1 MTVAGE
7 RCIGQG
13 SFRFYVV
20 FSVPGMGAFLFLT
33 EHGQVKM
40 VGGVPLGPGDKV
52 AGTELPLALFL
63 HKGIELPVD
72 PDDLGREFFRNALED
87 YGVRLGG
94 SGQSVLRHLND
105 GVDAHMHSLGGAV
118 LIADNGLEGL
128 HIALRVPAVGQL
140 SAVGDVRVF

>member
-1 MTVAGE
+1 MGVFL
-7 RCIGQG
+7 
-13 SFRFYVV
+13 SF
-20 FSVPGMGAFLFLT
+20 P
-33 EHGQVKM
+33 EHRQIQM
-40 VGGVPLGPGDKV
+40 VGGIPLSPGDEV
-52 AGTELPLALFL
+52 AGAELPLSLFL
-63 HKGIELPVD
+63 YKGVKLPVD